1 MNTSTTEVLKLM
13 ANYQLMKYAEFP
25 DENTEHDCVIWHG
38 SMTALKGRSASTP
51 IMRMPASWANVR
63 RYAWNLLYSQLDS
76 KVRLRNTCGVERCI
90 NPDHHTRTD
99 SFCKFGHALVG
110 DNLHIQHA
118 VDAITGNPYSYE
130 RCRACGRDANYR
142 QNPHRTPRPARR
154 LYPRP

>member
-1 MNTSTTEVLKLM
+1 MKTTTHEMLKLM
-13 ANYQLMKYAEFP
+13 AEYRFEKYAEYP
-25 DENTEHDCVIWHG
+25 TDESDSTCIVWQG
-38 SMTALKGRSASTP
+38 SMSTIKGRTDRHP
-51 IMRMPASWANVR
+51 LMRGQHAWLSVR

-76 KVRLRNTCGVERCI
+76 KVRLRNTCGVERCV

-118 VDAITGNPYSYE
+118 VDAVTGNPYSYE

-142 QNPHRTPRPARR
+142 QNPQRTPRPARR